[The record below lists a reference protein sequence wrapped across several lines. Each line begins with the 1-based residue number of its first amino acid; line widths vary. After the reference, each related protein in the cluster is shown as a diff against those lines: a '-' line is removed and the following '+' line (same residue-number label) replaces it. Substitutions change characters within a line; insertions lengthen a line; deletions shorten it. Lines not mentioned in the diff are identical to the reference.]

1 MGTYTLLFVM
11 MTGNLILSVASQ
23 HEEEKKGKERTLID
37 TLWILFVFMA
47 WIASVVFMLI
57 WN

>member
-1 MGTYTLLFVM
+1 MGTYTLIFVM

-23 HEEEKKGKERTLID
+23 YEEEKNGKKRTLID
-37 TLWILFVFMA
+37 TLWILLVFMA
-47 WIASVVFMLI
+47 WVASVVFMLI

>member
-1 MGTYTLLFVM
+1 M

-23 HEEEKKGKERTLID
+23 HEEEKRGKERTLID
-37 TLWILFVFMA
+37 TLWILLVFMA